1 MEYKSAKI
9 LSHGLNHTA
18 EPDKYLLSGSVLSY
32 CNEGEMEEKKK
43 LLFVCLGNICRSPAA
58 QAVMQQIVDADSGL
72 RFVELDSAGTYGG
85 HSGDLPDPRM
95 RMHAS
100 RRGYELTHRS
110 RQIKSSDFERFDM
123 ILAMD
128 DRNYD
133 DLHALAP
140 DPESVRKIYR
150 MTDFCKR
157 LAVDHIPDP
166 YYGGSSGFEQVLD
179 ILEDACAGLADF
191 LKKKYR
197 R

>member
-1 MEYKSAKI
+1 MRNLFAWIE
-9 LSHGLNHTA
+9 HTA
-18 EPDKYLLSGSVLSY
+18 EPDKHLLSGSVLSC
-32 CNEGEMEEKKK
+32 CNVEKMEEKKK

-58 QAVMQQIVDADSGL
+58 QAVMQQMVDEDAGL

-100 RRGYELTHRS
+100 RRGYVLTHRS
-110 RQIKSSDFERFDM
+110 RQIKRTDFERFDM

-133 DLHALAP
+133 DLRALDP
-140 DPESVRKIYR
+140 DTESERKIYR
-150 MTDFCKR
+150 MTDFCRR
-157 LAVDHIPDP
+157 LVVDHIPDP

-191 LKKKYR
+191 LKKEQR